1 MYEIIL
7 AGGWLMLPILL
18 CSVIATAIVIERLV
32 ALRQSRVLP
41 PELIN
46 QVLTWADRSELDR
59 VHVKEIAT
67 QSPLGKIIAI
77 GVQNQTL
84 PRDQIKVAIEDAGR
98 HVVHDME
105 RYLPALGTIAH
116 ITPLLGLLGT
126 VIGMITV
133 FDAITTHG
141 VGDPTVLADG
151 ISQALITTAAGISV
165 AIPSIIAFRYLRS
178 HINEM
183 IVRMEK
189 QAIHLLDVLERRQG
203 HPFNGET
210 SDPAAHAIASYD
222 VNDEPTA

>member
-1 MYEIIL
+1 MYEIIV

-18 CSVIATAIVIERLV
+18 SSVIATAIVIERLV
-32 ALRQSRVLP
+32 ALRQSRILP
-41 PELIN
+41 PELIS
-46 QVLTWADRSELDR
+46 QVLAWADRSELDR
-59 VHVKEIAT
+59 VHVDEIAT
-67 QSPLGKIIAI
+67 HSPLGKIVAV
-77 GVQNQTL
+77 GVQNQAL
-84 PRDQIKVAIEDAGR
+84 PRDQIKIAIEDAGR

-203 HPFNGET
+203 HALSVDGT
-210 SDPAAHAIASYD
+210 DSTTRYD
-222 VNDEPTA
+222 VDDEPTA

>member
-1 MYEIIL
+1 
-7 AGGWLMLPILL
+7 
-18 CSVIATAIVIERLV
+18 
-32 ALRQSRVLP
+32 
-41 PELIN
+41 
-46 QVLTWADRSELDR
+46 R
-59 VHVKEIAT
+59 VHVDEIAT
-67 QSPLGKIIAI
+67 HSPLGKIVAV
-77 GVQNQTL
+77 GVQNQAL
-84 PRDQIKVAIEDAGR
+84 PRDQIKIAIEDAGR

-203 HPFNGET
+203 HVLTAEGADST
-210 SDPAAHAIASYD
+210 TSYD
-222 VNDEPTA
+222 VDDEPTA

>member
-1 MYEIIL
+1 
-7 AGGWLMLPILL
+7 MLPILL
-18 CSVIATAIVIERLV
+18 SSVIATAIVIERLV
-32 ALRQSRVLP
+32 ALRQSRILP
-41 PELIN
+41 PELIS
-46 QVLTWADRSELDR
+46 QVLAWADRSELDR
-59 VHVKEIAT
+59 VHVDEIAT
-67 QSPLGKIIAI
+67 HSPLGKIVAV
-77 GVQNQTL
+77 GVQNQAL
-84 PRDQIKVAIEDAGR
+84 PRDQIKIAIEDAGR

-178 HINEM
+178 HINE
-183 IVRMEK
+183 
-189 QAIHLLDVLERRQG
+189 
-203 HPFNGET
+203 
-210 SDPAAHAIASYD
+210 
-222 VNDEPTA
+222 